1 MKASPSVRGLSLA
14 AEQLLYERVRVWRP
28 AKEILHT
35 FENAGYT
42 TKRQYVCSE
51 THKRTASALLTYL

>member
-35 FENAGYT
+35 FEQRRVHNQT
-42 TKRQYVCSE
+42 SVCMF
-51 THKRTASALLTYL
+51 RDP